1 MMHGWP
7 DTLRLWDGTVAAL
20 KDGYRCVRFTQPGF
34 DAAHPRRKRTLDEL
48 VQLYAAIVDRVSP
61 GRPVTLLLH
70 DWGCVFG
77 YQYAMRHPARVARII
92 GVDIGDT
99 NSGAFLRSLS
109 AKGKLG
115 IAGYQLWLAL
125 AWALGG
131 RLGDAMT
138 RRMARALRCP
148 TDPAGMHAGMNYPYW
163 LTWSGGLKRSLTV
176 APTCPVL
183 YLYGERKPAM
193 FHSPRWLERVRA
205 LPGGEVRGFHT
216 GHWIMTRAP
225 QDFHEAVRGWL
236 ARTGE
241 PARQQDGPAPGPG

>member
-34 DAAHPRRKRTLDEL
+34 DPAHPRRMRSLDAL
-48 VQLYAAIVDRVSP
+48 VTLYAAIIDRVSP

-77 YQYAMRHPARVARII
+77 YQYAMRHPARVARIV

-109 AKGKLG
+109 TKGKLG
-115 IAGYQLWLAL
+115 MAGYQLWLAL

-148 TDPAGMHAGMNYPYW
+148 SDPALMHSGMNYPYW
-163 LTWSGGLKRSLTV
+163 LTWSGGLKRSAPV
-176 APTCPVL
+176 APACPML

-193 FHSPRWLERVRA
+193 FHSPKWLERVRA
-205 LPGGEVRGFHT
+205 LPGGAVQGFAT
-216 GHWIMTRAP
+216 GHWIMSRAP
-225 QDFHEAVRGWL
+225 QDFHKAVRSWL
-236 ARTGE
+236 
-241 PARQQDGPAPGPG
+241 DGR